1 MLTEHITNY
10 ENKDFDKFI
19 NIQILIDGIYFLEKE
34 EDRTFKMNL
43 RYSDFEIF
51 QDAKMDILRPKIEE
65 KTKKYIIKQIKEN
78 CHNTVEIARK
88 YNIPVKN
95 MLYCYFINN
104 RIDNIELIWSSS
116 SIKEFNY
123 IPVKHYLDYND
134 DFVLLKV
141 KGLKLKKKL

>member
-51 QDAKMDILRPKIEE
+51 QDAKMDILRHKIEE